1 MAVKKTQASQL
12 KRVTKASDTV
22 PKAATVEF
30 QPDGKSVEK

>member
-1 MAVKKTQASQL
+1 MAAKKTKASQI
-12 KRVTKASDTV
+12 KRVTKASDTA